1 MNKVDGYIY
10 DNKKN
15 KVRALFGNWTN
26 CFYSCDANSYDSY
39 TKSSKALPMAE
50 FDQHL
55 NQLSS
60 PVANFG
66 KFNNTLDNNNFDVN
80 SIDANET
87 GVSKFSSS
95 KPKFTLN
102 GGGTG
107 ESEYTAVEKLEKMDR
122 LGDDLQRNLNLN
134 RVSDLKNTVSLPA
147 NLNSP
152 IKDLTE
158 LWITRPRPA
167 YSNEYYSFTY
177 FAMCLNELKDE
188 FKNVIAPT
196 DSRFR
201 NDVRQLEL
209 GNLDASSVEKNRLE
223 EKQRESRKGAMMD
236 YKGKWFYFGK
246 HPQINEELWLFTNKY
261 WQRDYSDCPNLF

>member
-1 MNKVDGYIY
+1 MIRRNLPPWVNKQSYGSINLQPFSPTLFFFSKKYR
-10 DNKKN
+10 KN

-87 GVSKFSSS
+87 GVSKFSSN

-167 YSNEYYSFTY
+167 YSNEVCSIGLATKPTNAVVALFNPSYILSF
-177 FAMCLNELKDE
+177 
-188 FKNVIAPT
+188 
-196 DSRFR
+196 
-201 NDVRQLEL
+201 
-209 GNLDASSVEKNRLE
+209 
-223 EKQRESRKGAMMD
+223 
-236 YKGKWFYFGK
+236 
-246 HPQINEELWLFTNKY
+246 
-261 WQRDYSDCPNLF
+261 